1 MTRESQTLDM
11 TVRLQPEI
19 EEKLAQEARE
29 RGQSLD
35 ELWASIASEWL
46 RKRDLER
53 REDEEDIKHALE
65 VLRTSNP
72 AERLTSEQVM
82 AELGITREEVDNAR

>member
-1 MTRESQTLDM
+1 M

-35 ELWASIASEWL
+35 ELCASIASEWL
-46 RKRDLER
+46 RKRELER
-53 REDEEDIKHALE
+53 REDEENVREALE
-65 VLRTSNP
+65 VLRHDKP
-72 AERLTSEQVM
+72 EERLTLEQVM
-82 AELGITREEVDNAR
+82 VELGITREEIDRAR